1 MSARPRLL
9 AVAALALFIVIPAEA
24 QKRRAVRSNPG
35 NPPTPPPQG
44 TCHTFGL
51 VAPGTKASYLS
62 TAPGGNVTFTITW
75 ISDTPT
81 QTKTTQKVNSNG
93 TISDAETVLDG
104 EIVGSL
110 RALKHFNLK
119 VSSTVPVL
127 GKVTTETDVTFTPSL
142 AAGPAQGWCVGN
154 TWAIPPVTEH
164 IVVKSPQ
171 GTFPSTVTTIAST
184 GEVLAV
190 GEPVTVQ
197 GGTFN
202 TVKYRGSIVSGSSVQ
217 TAITW
222 TSMEHN
228 IVVRQD
234 TLDGG
239 GAVTSTTVLTL
250 LE

>member
-1 MSARPRLL
+1 MSAPRLF
-9 AVAALALFIVIPAEA
+9 AVAALALFLVVPAEA

-35 NPPTPPPQG
+35 TPNPPQG
-44 TCHTFGL
+44 NCHVFGL
-51 VAPGTKASYLS
+51 VAPGTKASYLT

-81 QTKTTQKVNSNG
+81 QTKTTQKVTANG
-93 TISDAETVLDG
+93 ITSDAETLLDG
-104 EIVGSL
+104 EIVGTL
-110 RALKHFNLK
+110 RALKHFNIK
-119 VSSTVPVL
+119 VSTTVPVL

-142 AAGPAQGWCVGN
+142 ASGPDQGWCVGN

-164 IVVKSPQ
+164 IVIKSPQ
-171 GTFPSTVTTIAST
+171 GTIPTTVTTIAST

-190 GEPVTVQ
+190 GAPLTVP

-202 TVKYRGSIVSGSSVQ
+202 TVKYRGSILSGSAVQ

-222 TSMEHN
+222 VSMERN

-234 TLDGG
+234 TVDGA
-239 GAVTSTTVLTL
+239 GAVTSTTVLTP
-250 LE
+250 

>member
-1 MSARPRLL
+1 MVRPRLL

-35 NPPTPPPQG
+35 TPPTQG
-44 TCHTFGL
+44 ACHTFGL

-81 QTKTTQKVNSNG
+81 QTKTTQKVTANG
-93 TISDAETVLDG
+93 ITSDAETVLDG
-104 EIVGSL
+104 EMVGNL
-110 RALKHFNLK
+110 RALKHFNVK
-119 VSSTVPVL
+119 VSTTVPVL

-142 AAGPAQGWCVGN
+142 AQGPADGWCVGN

-164 IVVKSPQ
+164 IVIKSPQ
-171 GTFPSTVTTIAST
+171 GTIPTTVTTIAST

-190 GEPVTVQ
+190 GASITVPA
-197 GGTFN
+197 GTFN
-202 TVKYRGSIVSGSSVQ
+202 TVKYRGSILSGSAVQ

-222 TSMEHN
+222 VSMQHN

-234 TLDGG
+234 TIDGT
-239 GAVTSTTVLTL
+239 GAVTSTTVMTN
-250 LE
+250 

>member
-1 MSARPRLL
+1 MVRPRLF

-24 QKRRAVRSNPG
+24 QKRRAVRTNPG
-35 NPPTPPPQG
+35 TPPTQG
-44 TCHTFGL
+44 ACHVFGL

-81 QTKTTQKVNSNG
+81 QTKTTQRVTANG
-93 TISDAETVLDG
+93 ITSDAETVLDG
-104 EIVGSL
+104 EMVGTL
-110 RALKHFNLK
+110 RALKHFNVK
-119 VSSTVPVL
+119 VSTTVPVL

-142 AAGPAQGWCVGN
+142 AQGPAAGWCVGN

-164 IVVKSPQ
+164 IVIKSPQ
-171 GTFPSTVTTIAST
+171 GTIPTTITTIAST

-190 GEPVTVQ
+190 GAPITVPA
-197 GGTFN
+197 GTFN
-202 TVKYRGSIVSGSSVQ
+202 TVKYRGSILSGSAVQ

-222 TSMEHN
+222 VSMQHN

-234 TLDGG
+234 TIDGS
-239 GAVTSTTVLTL
+239 GAVTSTTVMTP
-250 LE
+250 

>member
-1 MSARPRLL
+1 MSARSRLL
-9 AVAALALFIVIPAEA
+9 AVAALALFLVVPAQA

-35 NPPTPPPQG
+35 NPPPTNN
-44 TCHTFGL
+44 CHVFGL
-51 VAPGTKASYLS
+51 VAPGTKATYLA

-81 QTKTTQKVNSNG
+81 QTKTTQVVTANG
-93 TISDAETVLDG
+93 ITSEAETVLDG
-104 EIVGSL
+104 EVIGNL
-110 RALKHFNLK
+110 RALKHFNIK
-119 VSSTVPVL
+119 VSSTVPIL

-142 AAGPAQGWCVGN
+142 VQGPAAGWCVGN
-154 TWAIPPVTEH
+154 TWAIPPVTEQ

-190 GEPVTVQ
+190 GEPITVT

-202 TVKYRGSIVSGSSVQ
+202 TVKYRGSILSGSAVQ

-222 TSMEHN
+222 VSMEHN

-234 TLDGG
+234 TLDAS
-239 GAVTSTTVLTL
+239 GAVTSTTVLTN
-250 LE
+250 

>member
-1 MSARPRLL
+1 MSARRLL
-9 AVAALALFIVIPAEA
+9 AVAALALFMVVPAEA
-24 QKRRAVRSNPG
+24 QKRRAVRGNPG
-35 NPPTPPPQG
+35 NPPPQG

-51 VAPGTKASYLS
+51 VKAGTKASYLS
-62 TAPGGNVTFTITW
+62 TAPGGDVTFTITW

-81 QTKTTQKVNSNG
+81 QTKTTQKVTANG
-93 TISDAETVLDG
+93 TTSDAETVLDG
-104 EIVGSL
+104 EIVGNL

-171 GTFPSTVTTIAST
+171 GTFPSTVVTLAST

-190 GEPVTVQ
+190 GESVTVQ

-202 TVKYRGSIVSGSSVQ
+202 TVKYKSSILSGTSVQ
-217 TAITW
+217 PAITW
-222 TSMEHN
+222 VSMQHN

-234 TLDGG
+234 TLDGA
-239 GAVTSTTVLTL
+239 GAVTSTTVLTSL
-250 LE
+250 Q